1 MKIRKDQNKESYE
14 HEEIDQHAKMMNKNE
29 RMTVVK
35 KETDANDDNKKDKLL
50 QMMNIW

>member
-14 HEEIDQHAKMMNKNE
+14 HEEIDQHAKMMNKKE

-35 KETDANDDNKKDKLL
+35 KETDANDENKKDKLL